1 MKIPRQLRKLQ
12 VIDRL
17 EVGPVRLEPNRL
29 VAPYSVTQGG
39 RQETTELVY
48 RYEQEVFDPGDAGQQ
63 NMAAVMAAQ
72 VALNYGLFCKEIKL
86 RGPLDRA
93 DRRFLIEAARNTAR
107 EIYVNKL
114 LAPNPFLLAEARGL
128 PARRLDDFLLARITF
143 DGDPCVPPP
152 PWSTEQTRHAVLSSG
167 GKDSLLSYG
176 LLGELGLEPHPIFI
190 NESGRHWY
198 TAINAHR
205 HLAREDPHLPLD
217 MDAHDAD
224 LLCREVAAACTPP
237 RPLVLPLVPYGVS
250 YHHDDFPGTVSIS
263 PDTLSRLVHEVGMSL
278 ARQGIS
284 KLIIVNGHGGND
296 PALNFAAQTINR
308 DAGIFTCV
316 DTGETS
322 DAEVEA
328 LCSTRNDVHA
338 GEVETSTVS
347 HPTVPAV

>member
-114 LAPNPFLLAEARGL
+114 LAPNPFLLAEARDL

-143 DGDPCVPPP
+143 DGDPCDPLP
-152 PWSTEQTRHAVLSSG
+152 PWSTEQTRHAVRSSG

-176 LLGELGLEPHPIFI
+176 LLGELGLEPTRSSSTSPA
-190 NESGRHWY
+190 G
-198 TAINAHR
+198 TG
-205 HLAREDPHLPLD
+205 
-217 MDAHDAD
+217 
-224 LLCREVAAACTPP
+224 TPP
-237 RPLVLPLVPYGVS
+237 STPTVTWPARTHTPPGCGPTVTGSLPGCSGASRWCDP
-250 YHHDDFPGTVSIS
+250 TS
-263 PDTLSRLVHEVGMSL
+263 PACGRT
-278 ARQGIS
+278 
-284 KLIIVNGHGGND
+284 
-296 PALNFAAQTINR
+296 
-308 DAGIFTCV
+308 
-316 DTGETS
+316 
-322 DAEVEA
+322 
-328 LCSTRNDVHA
+328 STRCASGQWPCSSPARSPCSANGA
-338 GEVETSTVS
+338 SAAWSSATSTTQPSASANKGIKWYVRTCRIS
-347 HPTVPAV
+347 RTGVMGDPTRATAEKGREMWAVMVRNLVELVEDLRGRSLDAIHQRRC